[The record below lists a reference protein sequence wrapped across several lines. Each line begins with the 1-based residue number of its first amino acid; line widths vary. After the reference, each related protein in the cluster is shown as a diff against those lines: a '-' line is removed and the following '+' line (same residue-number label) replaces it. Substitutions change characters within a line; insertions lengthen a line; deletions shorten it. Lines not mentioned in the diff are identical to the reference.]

1 MEKTDCFIKDE
12 GDFITVGF
20 VSERAKE
27 IIKLNTP
34 DDVLYGNNVL
44 KMDVE
49 LKSKQGIIT
58 WLVSHNLTFTSD
70 I

>member
-12 GDFITVGF
+12 GDFITIGF

-27 IIKLNTP
+27 IIKHNAP
-34 DDVLYGNNVL
+34 NDVLYGDDVL
-44 KMDVE
+44 KMDIE
-49 LKSKQGIIT
+49 LKSKQGIVT